1 VGTAQPELIVLNDSD
16 TAYVLM
22 RFDDR
27 SLRTVTESVGDIP
40 DLPARAACWTAVI
53 DMARQA
59 ELPVRTFATM
69 LAGGMRAERSV
80 RVLQALHAHADKL
93 IATYA
98 DSRQAAQCKAILA
111 SAAAELLCS
120 AEPGSD
126 HQLSWFGLLSWT
138 AATGDELQLVTALL
152 DGTRT
157 FPAACRAAIPDSG
170 HKEAAWRLL
179 MQETNGPE
187 TVTAVADGLMQP
199 EHADLLIPYAS
210 RFLAEIPDLWRTRSG
225 HMRVLLA
232 NVLFPYPAVTPEF
245 LPRLDGFLAAEGGDG
260 GLSRIVRDHRDTA
273 ERVLRARALDL
284 SPRRG

>member
-1 VGTAQPELIVLNDSD
+1 MHRADSGDGSVHIYAKLAQAYAR
-16 TAYVLM
+16 TAYACFDQPDLKAVFTFQVTAPARWAVLSNQPQDHAG
-22 RFDDR
+22 RLSAD
-27 SLRTVTESVGDIP
+27 LRTVRFLPTPPVPTFTTTVVAGDYHVVTTEHATP
-40 DLPARAACWTAVI
+40 DGQQVPL
-53 DMARQA
+53 
-59 ELPVRTFATM
+59 EL
-69 LAGGMRAERSV
+69 
-80 RVLQALHAHADKL
+80 
-93 IATYA
+93 
-98 DSRQAAQCKAILA
+98 
-111 SAAAELLCS
+111 
-120 AEPGSD
+120 
-126 HQLSWFGLLSWT
+126 
-138 AATGDELQLVTALL
+138 
-152 DGTRT
+152 
-157 FPAACRAAIPDSG
+157 ACRASLARYIDADAVFALTRQGLDFYTGWLGTVPI
-170 HKEAAWRLL
+170 
-179 MQETNGPE
+179 MQETTGPE